1 MTGSLLHAPPMPR
14 MTETEERRPHP
25 IVRQRA
31 RQESFGEHTGDSA
44 QTKNIG
50 LNPRDESYRSGKER
64 PVQTTCYGE
73 DNKIVLDRGANV
85 SKEKNN

>member
-1 MTGSLLHAPPMPR
+1 

-31 RQESFGEHTGDSA
+31 RQESSGEHTGDSA

-50 LNPRDESYRSGKER
+50 LRPWDESCRSGMER
-64 PVQTTCYGE
+64 LVQTTCYGE
-73 DNKIVLDRGANV
+73 GNTIVLDSGANV
-85 SKEKNN
+85 SKEKSN